1 MEVTGNL
8 IKKLDI
14 QKGISKAGKEWQ
26 KMSFVIETDSKYN
39 NQICFDLFG
48 EEKIAML
55 DQEIGSELKVYFNLS
70 SREFNGRY
78 YTQAQAWKIENL
90 NNNISVNSEEDDFL
104 QSIAEADFK
113 GDSPF

>member
-1 MEVTGNL
+1 MEVTGKL

-14 QKGISKAGKEWQ
+14 QKGTSKAGKEWQ
-26 KMSFVIETDSKYN
+26 KMSFVIEIDSKYN

-48 EEKIAML
+48 EDKIAML

-78 YTQAQAWKIENL
+78 YTQAQAWKIESQ
-90 NNNISVNSEEDDFL
+90 NNYALEED
-104 QSIAEADFK
+104 SNPIAESNPNDL
-113 GDSPF
+113 PF